1 MTNDSHDSSEKPTV
15 LEDNPKKKPEKAAD
29 SSQTGDSST
38 DAGEGFSHRPHPD
51 PHIDFAGFVLSLA
64 QTALIDLG
72 VTPHPETNEVTK
84 NIVQAR
90 NTIDILGLLQE
101 KTAGNLTEEESSL
114 LNGLLYQ
121 LRLSFVEAK

>member
-1 MTNDSHDSSEKPTV
+1 MTNDSNDSSEKSPV
-15 LEDNPKKKPEKAAD
+15 LDPDAKASSEKQAEPKAEGA
-29 SSQTGDSST
+29 
-38 DAGEGFSHRPHPD
+38 DAGAGFSHRPHPD
-51 PHIDFAGFVLSLA
+51 PHIDFSGFVLSLA

-72 VTPHPETNEVTK
+72 VAPHPETNTVTK

-114 LNGLLYQ
+114 LNGVLYQ